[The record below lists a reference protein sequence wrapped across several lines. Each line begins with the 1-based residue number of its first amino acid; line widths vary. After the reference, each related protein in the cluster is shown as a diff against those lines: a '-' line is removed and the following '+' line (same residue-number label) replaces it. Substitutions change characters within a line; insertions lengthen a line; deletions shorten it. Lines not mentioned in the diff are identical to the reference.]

1 MPEMLVET
9 EQVRLWIF
17 ALMDWCY
24 ALITESRGKEM
35 GGWGGGERERL
46 NYALVSVNYSLKC

>member
-35 GGWGGGERERL
+35 GGVGGGERERDL
-46 NYALVSVNYSLKC
+46 ITL